1 METLGVAIPRRD
13 PLTGTGFRAR
23 RRLGGGASSEIF
35 EAQGPNGQVCAV
47 KVLRTI
53 HLDTQDAVRRLALE
67 GQALAALD
75 HPNLVRVIDAGV
87 TLDGRPWFAMPRL
100 LGETLRDRL
109 DRVGPIPSAEACDL
123 FLGLLAGL
131 DAAHAAGIVHR
142 DLKPAN
148 LFLVPC
154 AKRVRGDRGR
164 GRGRER
170 ERERVVVL
178 DFGIAKIAGS
188 AIEPTTGA
196 YVLGTPRY
204 LAPEQVLGGAVD
216 ARTDVYAAGLVL
228 YEMLT
233 GASPFACRG
242 MIELMRAQLDEKPG
256 RVRARVRV
264 GHELDHAVARAVE
277 KSPGRRWAS
286 AGVFSAVIERAAVIE
301 RERACGAAASRA
313 QAIGAVS

>member
-1 METLGVAIPRRD
+1 MDTSSVALSRRD

-35 EAQGPNGQVCAV
+35 EAEGPSGRVCAV
-47 KVLRTI
+47 KVLRAL
-53 HLDTQDAVRRLALE
+53 HLDTRDAVRRLVLE

-75 HPNLVRVIDAGV
+75 HPNLVRVLDAGV
-87 TLDGRPWFAMPRL
+87 TLDGRPWFAMPKL

-109 DRVGPIPSAEACDL
+109 DRASAIPSAEACSL

-148 LFLVPC
+148 LFLVP
-154 AKRVRGDRGR
+154 RPGR
-164 GRGRER
+164 LGGGG
-170 ERERVVVL
+170 ERERVIIL

-188 AIEPTTGA
+188 AIEPSTGA

-233 GASPFACRG
+233 GISPFACRG
-242 MIELMRAQLDEKPG
+242 VLELMRAQLDERPG

-264 GHELDHAVARAVE
+264 GHELDHAVARAIE

-286 AGVFSAVIERAAVIE
+286 AGVFSAVIERAVVIE
-301 RERACGAAASRA
+301 RERAATTERA
-313 QAIGAVS
+313 RAKAVAT

>member
-1 METLGVAIPRRD
+1 VETLSVVIPRRD

-35 EAQGPNGQVCAV
+35 EAEGPNGRVCAV
-47 KVLRTI
+47 KVLRTM
-53 HLDTQDAVRRLALE
+53 HLDTRDAVRRLALE
-67 GQALAALD
+67 GQALAALS
-75 HPNLVRVIDAGV
+75 HPNLVPVLDAGV
-87 TLDGRPWFAMPRL
+87 TLDGRPWFAMPKL

-109 DRVGPIPSAEACDL
+109 DRVGSIPSTEACSL

-154 AKRVRGDRGR
+154 PRRLGGAG
-164 GRGRER
+164 
-170 ERERVVVL
+170 ERERVVIL

-188 AIEPTTGA
+188 AIEPSSGA

-233 GASPFACRG
+233 GKSPFACRG
-242 MIELMRAQLDEKPG
+242 MIELMRAQLEEKPG

-277 KSPGRRWAS
+277 KSPARRWAS
-286 AGVFSAVIERAAVIE
+286 AAVFSAVIERAATIE
-301 RERACGAAASRA
+301 RTRTATPERAT
-313 QAIGAVS
+313 AVMS

>member
-1 METLGVAIPRRD
+1 
-13 PLTGTGFRAR
+13 
-23 RRLGGGASSEIF
+23 
-35 EAQGPNGQVCAV
+35 VCAV

-87 TLDGRPWFAMPRL
+87 TLDGRPWFAMPKL

-109 DRVGPIPSAEACDL
+109 DRVGAIPSAEACDL
-123 FLGLLAGL
+123 FLGLLCGL

-154 AKRVRGDRGR
+154 AKRLGG
-164 GRGRER
+164 GR

-178 DFGIAKIAGS
+178 DFGIAKISGS

-204 LAPEQVLGGAVD
+204 LAPEQVLGGHVD

-233 GASPFACRG
+233 GTSPFACRG

-256 RVRARVRV
+256 RVRAKVRV
-264 GHELDHAVARAVE
+264 GHELDHAVARAIE

-301 RERACGAAASRA
+301 RERARLAVPSRA
-313 QAIGAVS
+313 QAIEVGS

>member
-1 METLGVAIPRRD
+1 VEISSVASSRRD

-35 EAQGPNGQVCAV
+35 EAVGPNRQICAV
-47 KVLRTI
+47 KVLRAL
-53 HLDTQDAVRRLALE
+53 HLDTRDAVRRLVCE
-67 GQALAALD
+67 GQALAALS
-75 HPNLVRVIDAGV
+75 HPNLVRVLDAGM
-87 TLDGRPWFAMPRL
+87 TLDGRPWFAMPKL

-109 DRVGPIPSAEACDL
+109 DRVGAIPAAEACSL

-148 LFLVPC
+148 LFLVLRPKHLGG
-154 AKRVRGDRGR
+154 AG
-164 GRGRER
+164 ER
-170 ERERVVVL
+170 ERLIVL
-178 DFGIAKIAGS
+178 DFGIAKFTG
-188 AIEPTTGA
+188 PTIDPSTGA
-196 YVLGTPRY
+196 HVLGTPRY

-233 GASPFACRG
+233 GVSPFECRG
-242 MIELMRAQLDEKPG
+242 VIELMRAQLDEKPG
-256 RVRARVRV
+256 RVRARARV
-264 GHELDHAVARAVE
+264 GHELDHAVARAIE

-286 AGVFSAVIERAAVIE
+286 AGVFSAVIERALAIELDLAIE
-301 RERACGAAASRA
+301 RARAK
-313 QAIGAVS
+313 AVAT

>member
-1 METLGVAIPRRD
+1 METLGVVIPRRD

-23 RRLGGGASSEIF
+23 RRLGAGASSEIF
-35 EAQGPNGQVCAV
+35 EAEGPNGQVCAV
-47 KVLRTI
+47 KVLRAL
-53 HLDTQDAVRRLALE
+53 HLDTRDAVRRLALE

-75 HPNLVRVIDAGV
+75 HPNLVRVLDSGV
-87 TLDGRPWFAMPRL
+87 TLDGRPWFAMPKL

-109 DRVGPIPSAEACDL
+109 DRVGPIPSAEACTL

-154 AKRVRGDRGR
+154 AKRLWDAG
-164 GRGRER
+164 ER
-170 ERERVVVL
+170 ERMVVL

-188 AIEPTTGA
+188 AIEPSSGS

-233 GASPFACRG
+233 GTSPFACRG
-242 MIELMRAQLDEKPG
+242 MIELMRAQLEEKPG

-264 GHELDHAVARAVE
+264 GHELDHAVARAIE

-301 RERACGAAASRA
+301 RTRSATAGRARA
-313 QAIGAVS
+313 VAT